1 MLLCHPKGEWGVEM
15 APGNWR
21 EVSVS
26 GEMFALRSSRSARQ
40 RGKTVRDLSF
50 STYAKLSEKLA
61 FLTPWYAH
69 VDVRAYQ
76 VVRNSFSEKFA
87 CVLNL

>member
-26 GEMFALRSSRSARQ
+26 GEMFGLRSSRSARQ
-40 RGKTVRDLSF
+40 RGKTVRD
-50 STYAKLSEKLA
+50 YAFNAWAELSEKLT
-61 FLTPWYAH
+61 F
-69 VDVRAYQ
+69 R
-76 VVRNSFSEKFA
+76 SS
-87 CVLNL
+87 

>member
-1 MLLCHPKGEWGVEM
+1 M

-26 GEMFALRSSRSARQ
+26 GEMFGLRSSRSARQ
-40 RGKTVRDLSF
+40 RGKTVKDLSF

-61 FLTPWYAH
+61 FL
-69 VDVRAYQ
+69 AYQ
-76 VVRNSFSEKFA
+76 VVKNSFSEKFA
-87 CVLNL
+87 CVLNE